1 MGRVEGRV
9 TEDHVLLGVGARRF
23 RVFAGGLIG
32 ACFLLVASLALA
44 FSCSSQ
50 ASPGGTNTP
59 PPLLNTGVIALGA
72 SGWEV
77 SSSVTTSATGSTI
90 STPGYVTTHWL
101 TSLPKL
107 AGRSA
112 R

>member
-1 MGRVEGRV
+1 MQGFSCISTKGWCEEGVQMGRVEGRV

-50 ASPGGTNTP
+50 ASLGGTTTSR
-59 PPLLNTGVIALGA
+59 PLLNTGVIALGA
-72 SGWEV
+72 SRSEERRVGKE
-77 SSSVTTSATGSTI
+77 
-90 STPGYVTTHWL
+90 
-101 TSLPKL
+101 
-107 AGRSA
+107 GRS